1 MYITLLDPHL
11 LPPLYVSIRHF
22 DPQMP
27 VIVSFDGNI
36 GSGKS
41 LTCFE
46 YEQYLK
52 KYMESERGDEDM
64 VVFPNITSIDEI
76 CFLDEP
82 VALWNQVCDKDGV
95 NILTNMY
102 KDIRAYAFKF
112 QMMAYIS
119 RLALVRKAV
128 KDPKVKLIITERS
141 VETDRNVF
149 AKMLYDTGDISHD
162 EFQIYTL
169 WFDEFLTDVPLAGIV
184 YINASPDVC
193 MERIGKR
200 AREGE
205 TIQSDYIQ
213 RCHQYHEDW
222 IHTKNCALLELP
234 ANEDITESPRV
245 LSERMERITEFIR
258 VLLTTAN
265 LDKPAM

>member
-1 MYITLLDPHL
+1 
-11 LPPLYVSIRHF
+11 
-22 DPQMP
+22 MP

-41 LTCFE
+41 LTCYE
-46 YEQYLK
+46 YEKYLK
-52 KYMESERGDEDM
+52 NRMTSSADDGKIT
-64 VVFPNITSIDEI
+64 FPTITSIDEI

-102 KDIRAYAFKF
+102 KNIGAYAFKF

-119 RLALVRKAV
+119 RLALLRKAV
-128 KDPKVKLIITERS
+128 KNPKIKLIITERS

-169 WFDEFLTDVPLAGIV
+169 WFD
-184 YINASPDVC
+184 VC
-193 MERIGKR
+193 LERIGKR
-200 AREGE
+200 SREGE
-205 TIQSDYIQ
+205 TIQPDYIQ
-213 RCHQYHEDW
+213 RCHQYHEHW
-222 IHTKNCALLELP
+222 IHNKKCALLELP
-234 ANEDITESPRV
+234 ANADITESPRI
-245 LSERMERITEFIR
+245 LSERMERITEFISG
-258 VLLTTAN
+258 LL
-265 LDKPAM
+265 

>member
-1 MYITLLDPHL
+1 
-11 LPPLYVSIRHF
+11 
-22 DPQMP
+22 MP

-41 LTCFE
+41 MTCYE

-52 KYMESERGDEDM
+52 KRMSGEIGDSRS
-64 VVFPNITSIDEI
+64 VFPTITSIEEV

-95 NILTNMY
+95 NILTNLY
-102 KDIRAYAFKF
+102 KDIRANAFKF

-119 RLALVRKAV
+119 RLSLLRKAV
-128 KDPKVKLIITERS
+128 NNPKIKLIITERS

-149 AKMLYDTGDISHD
+149 AKMLYDVGDISHD

-169 WFDEFLTDVPLAGIV
+169 WFDEFLTDIPLSGIV
-184 YINASPDVC
+184 YINASPEVC
-193 MERIGKR
+193 LARIGKR
-200 AREGE
+200 ARKGE
-205 TIQSDYIQ
+205 TIQFDYIQ

-222 IHTKNCALLELP
+222 IHNKKCALLELP
-234 ANEDITESPRV
+234 ANQDISESPRI
-245 LSERMERITEFIR
+245 LSDRMERITEFISG
-258 VLLTTAN
+258 LLTKTNAT
-265 LDKPAM
+265 

>member
-1 MYITLLDPHL
+1 MSH
-11 LPPLYVSIRHF
+11 PLI
-22 DPQMP
+22 
-27 VIVSFDGNI
+27 ISFDGNI

-41 LTCFE
+41 TTCYE

-52 KYMESERGDEDM
+52 KMLTDTDPSLSQ
-64 VVFPNITSIDEI
+64 VFPTITSFEEEV

-95 NILTNMY
+95 NILTNLY
-102 KDIRAYAFKF
+102 KDTRANAFKF

-119 RLALVRKAV
+119 RLALLRKAV
-128 KDPKVKLIITERS
+128 KNSKIKLIITERS

-169 WFDEFLTDVPLAGIV
+169 WFDEFLTDVPLSGIV
-184 YINASPDVC
+184 YIHASPDVC
-193 MERIGKR
+193 IERIEKR
-200 AREGE
+200 ARAGE
-205 TIQSDYIQ
+205 SISIEYIS

-222 IHTKNCALLELP
+222 IRGRNCPLLELP
-234 ANEDITESPRV
+234 ANEDMVESPRV
-245 LSERMERITEFIR
+245 MSIRMERITEFIR
-258 VLLTTAN
+258 GLLSA
-265 LDKPAM
+265 KQ

>member
-1 MYITLLDPHL
+1 MP
-11 LPPLYVSIRHF
+11 
-22 DPQMP
+22 P

-41 LTCFE
+41 TTCYE
-46 YEQYLK
+46 YEEYIK
-52 KYMESERGDEDM
+52 RRMTCDATATDT
-64 VVFPNITSIDEI
+64 VFPAITSIEEV

-82 VALWNQVCDKDGV
+82 VELWNQVCDKDGV
-95 NILTNMY
+95 NIITNLY
-102 KDIRAYAFKF
+102 KDTRANAFKF

-119 RLALVRKAV
+119 RLALLRKAV
-128 KDPKVKLIITERS
+128 KNPKIKLIITERS

-169 WFDEFLTDVPLAGIV
+169 WFDEFLTDVPLSGIV
-184 YINASPDVC
+184 YIHASPDIC
-193 MERIGKR
+193 LQRIAKR
-200 AREGE
+200 ARAGE
-205 TIQSDYIQ
+205 SIQLDYIE

-222 IHTKNCALLELP
+222 IRVRGCPLLELP
-234 ANEDITESPRV
+234 ANEDMNETPHV

-258 VLLTTAN
+258 RLL
-265 LDKPAM
+265 L

>member
-1 MYITLLDPHL
+1 
-11 LPPLYVSIRHF
+11 
-22 DPQMP
+22 MP

-41 LTCFE
+41 LTCYE

-52 KYMESERGDEDM
+52 KRMTSSSIDNGEITL
-64 VVFPNITSIDEI
+64 PTITSFEEEV

-82 VALWNQVCDKDGV
+82 VELWNQVCDKDGV
-95 NILTNMY
+95 NILTNLY
-102 KDIRAYAFKF
+102 KNIRAHAFKF

-119 RLALVRKAV
+119 RLSLLRKAV
-128 KDPKVKLIITERS
+128 KNPKIKLIITERS

-149 AKMLYDTGDISHD
+149 AKMLYDVGDISHD

-169 WFDEFLTDVPLAGIV
+169 WFEEFLTDVPLSGIV

-193 MERIGKR
+193 LTRIGKR

-205 TIQSDYIQ
+205 TIQPDYIQ

-234 ANEDITESPRV
+234 ANEDIADSPRV
-245 LSERMERITEFIR
+245 LSDRMERITEFIR
-258 VLLTTAN
+258 GLL
-265 LDKPAM
+265 

>member
-1 MYITLLDPHL
+1 MPI
-11 LPPLYVSIRHF
+11 PLI
-22 DPQMP
+22 
-27 VIVSFDGNI
+27 ISFDGNI

-41 LTCFE
+41 TTCEE

-52 KYMESERGDEDM
+52 KGMGVKRGGDNDGTSF
-64 VVFPNITSIDEI
+64 FPNIDEV

-119 RLALVRKAV
+119 RLSLLRKAV
-128 KDPKVKLIITERS
+128 NDPKIKLIITERS

-169 WFDEFLTDVPLAGIV
+169 WFEEFLTDVPLGGIV
-184 YINASPDVC
+184 YIHASPDVC
-193 MERIGKR
+193 LERIHKR
-200 AREGE
+200 ARAGE
-205 TIQSDYIQ
+205 TIQPEYIE
-213 RCHQYHEDW
+213 RCHKYHEDW
-222 IHTKNCALLELP
+222 IRSKNCPLLELP
-234 ANEDITESPRV
+234 ANEDKTPTIMSH
-245 LSERMERITEFIR
+245 RMESITEFIR
-258 VLLTTAN
+258 GLMLRAS
-265 LDKPAM
+265 ASASA

>member
-1 MYITLLDPHL
+1 MYITHPIDSIASIALL
-11 LPPLYVSIRHF
+11 F
-22 DPQMP
+22 DSRMP
-27 VIVSFDGNI
+27 IIVSFDGNI

-41 LTCFE
+41 LTCVE

-52 KYMESERGDEDM
+52 KHMSSERGDGDGVDEI
-64 VVFPNITSIDEI
+64 VFPTITSIDEI

-82 VALWNQVCDKDGV
+82 VELWNQVCDKDGV

-102 KDIRAYAFKF
+102 KDIGAYAFKF

-128 KDPKVKLIITERS
+128 KDPKIKLIITERS

-205 TIQSDYIQ
+205 TIQLNYIQ
-213 RCHQYHEDW
+213 RCHEYHEHW
-222 IHTKNCALLELP
+222 IHNKKCALLELP
-234 ANEDITESPRV
+234 ANADITESPRI

-258 VLLTTAN
+258 GLL
-265 LDKPAM
+265 

>member
-1 MYITLLDPHL
+1 
-11 LPPLYVSIRHF
+11 
-22 DPQMP
+22 MP
-27 VIVSFDGNI
+27 IIVSFDGNI

-41 LTCFE
+41 TTCYE
-46 YEQYLK
+46 YDQYLK
-52 KYMESERGDEDM
+52 RHMGDDGGI
-64 VVFPNITSIDEI
+64 FPGVTCLEEEV

-95 NILTNMY
+95 NILTNLY
-102 KDIRAYAFKF
+102 KDIRANAFKF

-119 RLALVRKAV
+119 RLALLRKAV
-128 KDPKVKLIITERS
+128 KNPKIKVIITERS

-169 WFDEFLTDVPLAGIV
+169 WFDEFLTDVPLSGII

-193 MERIGKR
+193 LARIEKR
-200 AREGE
+200 ARAGE
-205 TIQSDYIQ
+205 TIHSDYIQ
-213 RCHQYHEDW
+213 RCHEYHEDW
-222 IHTKNCALLELP
+222 IRARGCPLLELP
-234 ANEDITESPRV
+234 ANEDMIETPRI

-258 VLLTTAN
+258 GLLV
-265 LDKPAM
+265 

>member
-1 MYITLLDPHL
+1 
-11 LPPLYVSIRHF
+11 
-22 DPQMP
+22 MP
-27 VIVSFDGNI
+27 MPIIVSFDGNI

-41 LTCFE
+41 TTCYE

-52 KYMESERGDEDM
+52 NHMSNTDDDGSNHNT
-64 VVFPNITSIDEI
+64 VFSTITSFKDEV

-95 NILTNMY
+95 NILTNLY
-102 KDIRAYAFKF
+102 KDIRANAFKF

-119 RLALVRKAV
+119 RLSLLRKAV
-128 KDPKVKLIITERS
+128 KDPKIKLIITERS

-149 AKMLYDTGDISHD
+149 AKMLYDVGDISHD

-169 WFDEFLTDVPLAGIV
+169 WFDEFLTDVPLSGIV
-184 YINASPDVC
+184 YIHASPEVC

-200 AREGE
+200 ARSGE
-205 TIQSDYIQ
+205 TIHYDYIQ

-222 IHTKNCALLELP
+222 IHLKNCPLLELP
-234 ANEDITESPRV
+234 ANEDITESPHILR
-245 LSERMERITEFIR
+245 ERMERITEFIR
-258 VLLTTAN
+258 GLL
-265 LDKPAM
+265 

>member
-1 MYITLLDPHL
+1 MPI
-11 LPPLYVSIRHF
+11 PLI
-22 DPQMP
+22 
-27 VIVSFDGNI
+27 ISFDGNI

-41 LTCFE
+41 TTCEE
-46 YEQYLK
+46 YEEYLK
-52 KYMESERGDEDM
+52 NGINNSSSDDAPI
-64 VVFPNITSIDEI
+64 FPNITSFHDEV

-128 KDPKVKLIITERS
+128 KDPKIKLIITERS

-162 EFQIYTL
+162 ELQIYTL
-169 WFDEFLTDVPLAGIV
+169 WFDEFLTDVPLGGIV
-184 YINASPDVC
+184 YIHASPDVC
-193 MERIGKR
+193 VERIRKR
-200 AREGE
+200 ARAGE
-205 TIQSDYIQ
+205 TIQPEYIE
-213 RCHQYHEDW
+213 RCHKYHEDW
-222 IHTKNCALLELP
+222 IRSKNCPLLELP
-234 ANEDITESPRV
+234 ANEDKTPTIMSH
-245 LSERMERITEFIR
+245 RMESITEFIR
-258 VLLTTAN
+258 GLMLRAS
-265 LDKPAM
+265 ASASA

>member
-1 MYITLLDPHL
+1 
-11 LPPLYVSIRHF
+11 
-22 DPQMP
+22 MP
-27 VIVSFDGNI
+27 IIVSFDGNI

-41 LTCFE
+41 TTCYE

-52 KYMESERGDEDM
+52 NHMSNTDDDGSNHNT
-64 VVFPNITSIDEI
+64 VFPTITSFNDEV

-95 NILTNMY
+95 NILTNLY
-102 KDIRAYAFKF
+102 KDIRANAFKF

-119 RLALVRKAV
+119 RLSLLRKAV
-128 KDPKVKLIITERS
+128 KDPKIKLIITERS

-149 AKMLYDTGDISHD
+149 AKMLYDVGDISHD

-169 WFDEFLTDVPLAGIV
+169 WFDEFLTDVPLSGIV
-184 YINASPDVC
+184 YIHASPEVC

-200 AREGE
+200 ARSGE
-205 TIQSDYIQ
+205 TIHSDYIQ

-222 IHTKNCALLELP
+222 IHSKKCPLLELP
-234 ANEDITESPRV
+234 ANEDVIGAPS
-245 LSERMERITEFIR
+245 LLLKRMETITEFIR
-258 VLLTTAN
+258 GLL
-265 LDKPAM
+265 

>member
-1 MYITLLDPHL
+1 MSTNAPI
-11 LPPLYVSIRHF
+11 
-22 DPQMP
+22 
-27 VIVSFDGNI
+27 IVSFDGNI

-41 LTCFE
+41 TTCYE
-46 YEQYLK
+46 YEQYLARR
-52 KYMESERGDEDM
+52 MSSDADATDAI
-64 VVFPNITSIDEI
+64 VFPTITSFKDEV

-95 NILTNMY
+95 NILTNLY
-102 KDIRAYAFKF
+102 KDIRANAFKF

-119 RLALVRKAV
+119 RLALLRKAV
-128 KDPKVKLIITERS
+128 KNPKIKLIITERS

-193 MERIGKR
+193 VERIGKR

-205 TIQSDYIQ
+205 TIQTEYIQ

-222 IHTKNCALLELP
+222 IRARGCPLLELP
-234 ANEDITESPRV
+234 ANEDMMKTPHI

-258 VLLTTAN
+258 GLLLSA
-265 LDKPAM
+265 AASSASS

>member
-1 MYITLLDPHL
+1 
-11 LPPLYVSIRHF
+11 
-22 DPQMP
+22 MP

-41 LTCFE
+41 LTCYE

-52 KYMESERGDEDM
+52 KRMTSSIDNGEIT
-64 VVFPNITSIDEI
+64 FPTITSFEEEV

-95 NILTNMY
+95 NILTNLY
-102 KDIRAYAFKF
+102 KDIRANAFKF

-119 RLALVRKAV
+119 RLALLRKAV
-128 KDPKVKLIITERS
+128 KNPKIKLIITERS

-149 AKMLYDTGDISHD
+149 AKMLYDVGDISHD

-169 WFDEFLTDVPLAGIV
+169 WFEEFLTDVPLSGIV

-193 MERIGKR
+193 LTRIGKR

-205 TIQSDYIQ
+205 TIQPDYIQ

-245 LSERMERITEFIR
+245 LSDRMERITEFIR
-258 VLLTTAN
+258 GLL
-265 LDKPAM
+265 

>member
-1 MYITLLDPHL
+1 MSVTDIMS
-11 LPPLYVSIRHF
+11 PPLI
-22 DPQMP
+22 
-27 VIVSFDGNI
+27 ISFDGNI

-41 LTCFE
+41 TTCYE

-52 KYMESERGDEDM
+52 KMLTDTDPSSSSSSSSL
-64 VVFPNITSIDEI
+64 VFPTITSFEEEV

-95 NILTNMY
+95 NILTNLY
-102 KDIRAYAFKF
+102 KDTRANAFKF

-119 RLALVRKAV
+119 RLALLRKAV
-128 KDPKVKLIITERS
+128 KNEKIKLIITERS

-169 WFDEFLTDVPLAGIV
+169 WFDEFLTDVPLSGIV
-184 YINASPDVC
+184 YIHASPDVC
-193 MERIGKR
+193 IERIEKR
-200 AREGE
+200 ARAGE
-205 TIQSDYIQ
+205 SISIEYIA

-222 IHTKNCALLELP
+222 IRGRNCPLLELP
-234 ANEDITESPRV
+234 ANEDMVESPRV
-245 LSERMERITEFIR
+245 MSIRMERITEFIR
-258 VLLTTAN
+258 GLLSA
-265 LDKPAM
+265 KQ

>member
-1 MYITLLDPHL
+1 MSH
-11 LPPLYVSIRHF
+11 PLI
-22 DPQMP
+22 
-27 VIVSFDGNI
+27 ISFDGNI

-41 LTCFE
+41 TTCYE

-52 KYMESERGDEDM
+52 KMLTDTDPSLSQ
-64 VVFPNITSIDEI
+64 VFPTITSFEEEV

-95 NILTNMY
+95 NILTNLY
-102 KDIRAYAFKF
+102 KDTRANAFKF

-119 RLALVRKAV
+119 RLALLRKAV
-128 KDPKVKLIITERS
+128 KNSKIKLIITERS

-169 WFDEFLTDVPLAGIV
+169 WFDEFLTDVPLSGIV
-184 YINASPDVC
+184 YIHASPDVC
-193 MERIGKR
+193 IERIEKR
-200 AREGE
+200 ARAGE
-205 TIQSDYIQ
+205 SISNQYIA

-222 IHTKNCALLELP
+222 IRGRNCPLLELA
-234 ANEDITESPRV
+234 ANEDMVESPRV
-245 LSERMERITEFIR
+245 MSIRMERITEFIR
-258 VLLTTAN
+258 GLLSA
-265 LDKPAM
+265 KQ

>member
-1 MYITLLDPHL
+1 
-11 LPPLYVSIRHF
+11 
-22 DPQMP
+22 MP
-27 VIVSFDGNI
+27 IIVSFDGNI

-41 LTCFE
+41 TTCYE

-52 KYMESERGDEDM
+52 RHTDDDGGI
-64 VVFPNITSIDEI
+64 FPGVTCLEEEV

-95 NILTNMY
+95 NILTNLY
-102 KDIRAYAFKF
+102 KDIRANAFKF

-119 RLALVRKAV
+119 RLALLRKAV
-128 KDPKVKLIITERS
+128 KNPKIKVIITERS

-169 WFDEFLTDVPLAGIV
+169 WFDEFLTDVPLSGII

-193 MERIGKR
+193 LARIEKR
-200 AREGE
+200 ARAGE
-205 TIQSDYIQ
+205 TIHSDYIQ
-213 RCHQYHEDW
+213 RCHEYHEDW
-222 IHTKNCALLELP
+222 IRARGCPLLELP
-234 ANEDITESPRV
+234 ANEDMIETPRI

-258 VLLTTAN
+258 GLLV
-265 LDKPAM
+265 

>member
-1 MYITLLDPHL
+1 MP
-11 LPPLYVSIRHF
+11 LPLI
-22 DPQMP
+22 
-27 VIVSFDGNI
+27 ISFDGNI

-41 LTCFE
+41 TTCEE

-52 KYMESERGDEDM
+52 KGMGVKRGGDNDGTSF
-64 VVFPNITSIDEI
+64 FPNIDEV

-119 RLALVRKAV
+119 RLSLLRKAV
-128 KDPKVKLIITERS
+128 NDPKIKLIITERS

-169 WFDEFLTDVPLAGIV
+169 WFEEFLTDVPLGGIV
-184 YINASPDVC
+184 YIHASPDVC
-193 MERIGKR
+193 LERIHKR
-200 AREGE
+200 ARAGE
-205 TIQSDYIQ
+205 TIQPEYIE
-213 RCHQYHEDW
+213 RCHKYHEDW
-222 IHTKNCALLELP
+222 IRSKNCPLLELP
-234 ANEDITESPRV
+234 ANEDMDQSPTIM
-245 LSERMERITEFIR
+245 SHRMESITEFIR
-258 VLLTTAN
+258 GLMLRAS
-265 LDKPAM
+265 ASASA

>member
-1 MYITLLDPHL
+1 MYITLTAPHI

-27 VIVSFDGNI
+27 VIISFDGNI

-82 VALWNQVCDKDGV
+82 VGLWNQVCDKDGV
-95 NILTNMY
+95 NILTNLY
-102 KDIRAYAFKF
+102 KDIRAHAFKF

-119 RLALVRKAV
+119 RLSLLRKAV
-128 KDPKVKLIITERS
+128 NNPKIKLIITERS

-149 AKMLYDTGDISHD
+149 AKMLYDVGDISHD

-169 WFDEFLTDVPLAGIV
+169 WFDEFLTDVPLSGIV
-184 YINASPDVC
+184 YINASPEVC
-193 MERIGKR
+193 LTRIEKR

-258 VLLTTAN
+258 VLLTSAN